1 MANDLTGIPA
11 FACICGSRMFNLT
24 VMWDEETREVGWYNL
39 RQQCIECNTWT
50 TAPTPIDEEMDCG

>member
-1 MANDLTGIPA
+1 MNNDLTGIPT
-11 FACICGSRMFNLT
+11 FACICGSKMFNLT

-39 RQQCIECNTWT
+39 RQQCVECSTWT